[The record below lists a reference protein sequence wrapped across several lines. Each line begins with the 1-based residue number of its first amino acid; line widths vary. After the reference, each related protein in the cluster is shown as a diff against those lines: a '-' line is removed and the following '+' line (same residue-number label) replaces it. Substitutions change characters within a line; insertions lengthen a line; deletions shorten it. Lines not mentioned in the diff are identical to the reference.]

1 MVNGGIL
8 LFGGIRARDVPQ
20 TIAIFDAMCKI
31 NSVLIVVSAESGVL
45 ACIRLTSADWCG
57 YIVSAV
63 VDTLAHDC
71 ILSSRRTKA

>member
-45 ACIRLTSADWCG
+45 ACIR
-57 YIVSAV
+57 
-63 VDTLAHDC
+63 
-71 ILSSRRTKA
+71 SRLVRIYRFGGGRYPGA